1 MYQQLQSVIDSSSVP
16 LTAVRSF
23 LPKPLPARFSD
34 KLAHVV
40 TDENM
45 RKQCRR
51 IQEKYGE
58 KIHYLENVGYA
69 LEQPHQRHAH
79 KLDSVVYRWPDSR

>member
-1 MYQQLQSVIDSSSVP
+1 M
-16 LTAVRSF
+16 
-23 LPKPLPARFSD
+23 
-34 KLAHVV
+34 

-58 KIHYLENVGYA
+58 KIHCLENVGYA
-69 LEQPHQRHAH
+69 LEQPHQRHAN